1 MLIEFVLYAYQKMKV
16 EEPEKRLKQRGQ
28 SLKRSSQAPK
38 ISIKEKVTPIIE
50 ILVYDIPA
58 RWKEDQIIKIFKNL
72 GLVKKIS
79 IKNQFKYKSVKLTIH
94 LKLDQEKA
102 EWRNRYSINMKMEDK
117 VYWFQWFPASMK
129 LSEIRDRFKFV
140 AYKEIKEDW
149 RNLSEADIL
158 EKYKEQGGWFY
169 AKFEYGL
176 AGRLDCSSK
185 EKNFN
190 TFISSRNDNSRLVNN
205 NDDSKESLGIS
216 SHKEN
221 SSELKYTEKEVME
234 IVEKAI
240 EDQLKEKE
248 MFKENVSKTARE
260 IASMMGLRIDNIDF
274 SVSSVNKDR
283 QTEVLFKEI
292 QKANAEKLINEQ
304 KSKSPKVTP
313 SVNEEEVVDLVN
325 RYRKGAFSSRSLG
338 KSETMKG
345 HVTEDEVIDV
355 IMDVRKKST
364 TGEVPVSQE
373 EVDLYNKVNQACS
386 SRLPP
391 EIKKEKILVDEKVGH
406 KRGNQEELSRGIVS
420 SDGTDEESGSE
431 KTPTVVAKKEKSAQ

>member
-1 MLIEFVLYAYQKMKV
+1 
-16 EEPEKRLKQRGQ
+16 
-28 SLKRSSQAPK
+28 
-38 ISIKEKVTPIIE
+38 
-50 ILVYDIPA
+50 
-58 RWKEDQIIKIFKNL
+58 
-72 GLVKKIS
+72 
-79 IKNQFKYKSVKLTIH
+79 
-94 LKLDQEKA
+94 
-102 EWRNRYSINMKMEDK
+102 MKMEDK

-169 AKFEYGL
+169 AKVIFIKGKRYIYAYFANLDRLEKAVVDSLSMGL
-176 AGRLDCSSK
+176 QDAWIVPQK
-185 EKNFN
+185 KKNFN

-325 RYRKGAFSSRSLG
+325 RYRKGAF
-338 KSETMKG
+338 
-345 HVTEDEVIDV
+345 H
-355 IMDVRKKST
+355 
-364 TGEVPVSQE
+364 
-373 EVDLYNKVNQACS
+373 
-386 SRLPP
+386 
-391 EIKKEKILVDEKVGH
+391 LV
-406 KRGNQEELSRGIVS
+406 
-420 SDGTDEESGSE
+420 
-431 KTPTVVAKKEKSAQ
+431 A